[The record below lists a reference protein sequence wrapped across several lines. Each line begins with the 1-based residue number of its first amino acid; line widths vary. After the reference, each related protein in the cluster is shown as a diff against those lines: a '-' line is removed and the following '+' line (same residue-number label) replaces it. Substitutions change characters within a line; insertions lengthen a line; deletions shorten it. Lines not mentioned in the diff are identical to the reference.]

1 VKARAIA
8 VATFVA
14 FASMPAYADHPLRP
28 ERIPNKAR
36 QLAAKGRAA
45 HTAGDYTTA
54 VEAFKEAY
62 VLAPSAGL
70 LFNIAQ
76 AYRLAGNCDDAAW
89 MYRRFLDTNPT
100 DDERSLA
107 ENQLAAVKKCGSGG
121 LRVTLNKPRRDTAS
135 VPEVPALVLDD
146 VPTPDD
152 RGARY
157 KRIGIGTAVG
167 GGALLAGAA
176 LFAYDAHDASKQV
189 AAIYKRGGTWDDIKD
204 IDARGQRNA
213 TIATALGIGGGAA
226 VVSGAVLYAIGRRF
240 ENAQRMTV
248 TPRAHGAQVTMSWDF

>member
-1 VKARAIA
+1 MRARALA
-8 VATFVA
+8 VATLVVL
-14 FASMPAYADHPLRP
+14 ASTPAHADPPLRP

-89 MYRRFLDTNPT
+89 MYRRFLDTNPR
-100 DDERSLA
+100 DDERAVA
-107 ENQLAAVKKCGSGG
+107 EAQLAVVKKCGSGG
-121 LRVTLNKPRRDTAS
+121 LRVTLAKPRPDATK
-135 VPEVPALVLDD
+135 VPEPGVMVGLARP
-146 VPTPDD
+146 PIDD
-152 RGARY
+152 RADTY
-157 KRIGIGTAVG
+157 KRIGISTAAG

-176 LFAYDAHDASKQV
+176 LFAFDAHEAS
-189 AAIYKRGGTWDDIKD
+189 
-204 IDARGQRNA
+204 DARGQRSA

-226 VVSGAVLYAIGRRF
+226 IVSGAVLYAIGRRF
-240 ENAQRMTV
+240 EHAHRMSV
-248 TPRAHGAQVTMSWDF
+248 TPRAQGAQVTMTWDF

>member
-1 VKARAIA
+1 MRARAIA
-8 VATFVA
+8 VATLVA
-14 FASMPAYADHPLRP
+14 LASTSAHADHPLRP

-45 HTAGDYTTA
+45 HTAGDYNTA

-89 MYRRFLDTNPT
+89 MYRRFLDTNPST
-100 DDERSLA
+100 DERALA
-107 ENQLAAVKKCGSGG
+107 EAQLAVVKKCGSGG
-121 LRVTLNKPRRDTAS
+121 LRVTLGKPRLDTAKIPE
-135 VPEVPALVLDD
+135 PEVTVTTSLP
-146 VPTPDD
+146 PDD
-152 RGARY
+152 RGGKY
-157 KRIGIGTAVG
+157 KRIGIGTAIG

-176 LFAYDAHDASKQV
+176 VFAFDAHDASKQV
-189 AAIYKRGGTWDDIKD
+189 AAIYKRGGTWDEIKD
-204 IDARGQRNA
+204 IDARGQRSA

-240 ENAQRMTV
+240 ERAHRMTV
-248 TPRAHGAQVTMSWDF
+248 TPRAHGAQVTMTWDF